1 MFKLLL
7 AFLIIHNINANL
19 IHSIEY
25 GGKIPSEGPFDIG
38 FYFTSEADYTCRVSL
53 IDSFFNEY
61 ASTETTVS
69 IDFYTFMSVTLV
81 SNDGEVVPIGSFY
94 SIRFQYLNR
103 NVVHFKQ
110 DFPVRVEQ
118 GRQGFYVE
126 GNTIY
131 DANKN
136 TFLIRGVNIYFINYS
151 RSRVANSI
159 PAIGETSANSIR
171 LNWRK
176 DITIENITDFETTI
190 NITISNNMIPIVS
203 LHDVTCSNSSE
214 ELVQCSNYWVHNL
227 NVLIKYRKYLIINIA
242 NEWSSPSLQSKHI

>member
-1 MFKLLL
+1 M
-7 AFLIIHNINANL
+7 IHNINANL

-38 FYFTSEADYTCRVSL
+38 FTYTSETDYTCRVSL

-61 ASTETTVS
+61 ACTETT
-69 IDFYTFMSVTLV
+69 ITINFNTFTSVTLA
-81 SNDGEVVPIGSFY
+81 SNGDETIPIGSFY

-103 NVVHFKQ
+103 NVVYFKQ
-110 DFPVRVEQ
+110 DFPVRVES
-118 GRQGFYVE
+118 GRQGFYVD

-136 TFLIRGVNIYFINYS
+136 PFLIRGVNIYFINFS
-151 RSRVANSI
+151 RSRVENSI
-159 PAIGETSANSIR
+159 PAISETSANSVR

-176 DITIENITDFETTI
+176 DITIENITDFERTINTTI
-190 NITISNNMIPIVS
+190 SYNMIPIVS
-203 LHDVTCSNSSE
+203 LHDATCSNSTE
-214 ELVQCSNYWVHNL
+214 ELVQCSNYWVNNM

-242 NEWSSPSLQSKHI
+242 NEWSAPSLQSKHNSLV